1 MKPPPPPP
9 PGGGGGG
16 GGAAAPRRCRDVL
29 FLVAFAAFWVGMLV
43 VGGLGFARG
52 DPRVLLFGADYRGD
66 LCNRAN
72 KAANGTAGADLTG
85 EVAQHWLNPAGA
97 FSALKVGGHAK
108 AVCLRA
114 CPAVPANAT
123 ALRWVCNYPDGY
135 GAVNGTDGHLTA
147 AGCGHPDCRG
157 WGVDEWA
164 AAGGDYY
171 RYLSDA
177 QKADSLALKGPCYPV
192 LATYANVYE
201 TCQLTGDFDAGALQ
215 LWTDLGGASPLPV
228 GVKASD
234 LAGKIKDS
242 LDTPGK
248 AFNRYIEDVKKSW
261 HVILIGGIV
270 VPFVLSTLWLVV
282 MKYATGLLAWTTVL
296 VMNLGLVALAVL
308 LWMKAGVIGEDGIN
322 SVLGPTGET
331 VSLPAAADPVGG
343 SKDAVLGLAA
353 AATAVAA
360 LLLLFTLAS
369 LKSIRVAIAV
379 IKMGSQA
386 IVAVPS
392 AIVFP
397 LTVPLVAMVALVFYW
412 LFAACF
418 IYSSGDVAQDACVP
432 DPTYYGLGANPACA
446 ADEQCQ
452 CGYSVKM
459 DETLG
464 YMLIYHFFGLLWTTQ
479 FIVAFTL
486 TVLAG
491 AISPYYWSRN
501 NVAAPVVSSMM
512 RTIRYSLGSLA
523 IASFVIAVVQSFR
536 AAMKYMAYQ
545 MKKLKHGDAT
555 VQYAV
560 CCVDCCLS
568 CLESCLQWLNRNA
581 FIVIAVEGLGYF
593 GAVSHSVSLVAKNA
607 VMVMAVNVFGD
618 TLLFMGK
625 IAVTAVSVIV
635 GLQLLGTD
643 ALELSSPFLPVIVT
657 GILAA
662 AVAELFFAVAE
673 MAIDTI
679 MLSYCIDCD
688 QNGGVPKM
696 APPMMQA
703 ALSTVGT
710 ATQAKDARA
719 PAGSI

>member
-1 MKPPPPPP
+1 M
-9 PGGGGGG
+9 
-16 GGAAAPRRCRDVL
+16 VL
-29 FLVAFAAFWVGMLV
+29 V
-43 VGGLGFARG
+43 
-52 DPRVLLFGADYRGD
+52 
-66 LCNRAN
+66 
-72 KAANGTAGADLTG
+72 
-85 EVAQHWLNPAGA
+85 
-97 FSALKVGGHAK
+97 
-108 AVCLRA
+108 
-114 CPAVPANAT
+114 
-123 ALRWVCNYPDGY
+123 
-135 GAVNGTDGHLTA
+135 
-147 AGCGHPDCRG
+147 
-157 WGVDEWA
+157 
-164 AAGGDYY
+164 
-171 RYLSDA
+171 
-177 QKADSLALKGPCYPV
+177 
-192 LATYANVYE
+192 
-201 TCQLTGDFDAGALQ
+201 
-215 LWTDLGGASPLPV
+215 
-228 GVKASD
+228 
-234 LAGKIKDS
+234 
-242 LDTPGK
+242 
-248 AFNRYIEDVKKSW
+248 
-261 HVILIGGIV
+261 GGIV
-270 VPFVLSTLWLVV
+270 VPFVLSMLWLVV
-282 MKYATGLLAWTTVL
+282 MKYSAGFLAWTTVL
-296 VMNLGLVALAVL
+296 VMNLALIAVAVF
-308 LWMKAGVIGEDGIN
+308 LWMKAGVIGEEGIN
-322 SVLGPTGET
+322 AALEVSGQSVD
-331 VSLPAAADPVGG
+331 LPAAADPVEGE
-343 SKDAVLGLAA
+343 KNQMIALAA
-353 AATAVAA
+353 AATVVAA

-379 IKMGSQA
+379 IKMGAQA

-412 LFAACF
+412 LFGAFF

-432 DPTYYGLGANPACA
+432 DPTYYGPGANPACA

-464 YMLIYHFFGLLWTTQ
+464 FMLIYHFFGLLWTTQ

-593 GAVSHSVSLVAKNA
+593 GAVSHGVSLVAKNA

-618 TLLFMGK
+618 TLLFMGT

-635 GLQLLGTD
+635 GLQLLGAD

-662 AVAELFFAVAE
+662 AVAELFFAPAE
-673 MAIDTI
+673 MAIDNI

-688 QNGGVPKM
+688 QKGGSRRWRP
-696 APPMMQA
+696 
-703 ALSTVGT
+703 
-710 ATQAKDARA
+710 R
-719 PAGSI
+719 